1 MNRPYQL
8 PVLKQ
13 SLGLGAWL
21 LFVFA
26 AAGLGGFASA
36 QAPEFYMAL
45 EQPAWAPPSWLFG
58 PAWGVLYTLM
68 GISAWLVWRQNS
80 FGDTKLAFGL
90 FFLQISVNAL
100 WTWLFFVWQLGG
112 IATAEIL
119 VLLVLIAAT
128 AIVFYR
134 YSKTA
139 ALLLLP
145 YFAWVSFASV
155 LSYTLWQ
162 ANPQILG

>member
-1 MNRPYQL
+1 VNRPHKL
-8 PVLKQ
+8 SVLTQ

-45 EQPAWAPPSWLFG
+45 EQPAWAPPAWLFG

-68 GISAWLVWRQNS
+68 GIAAWLVWRQNS
-80 FGDTKLAFGL
+80 FTGAKLAFGL
-90 FFLQISVNAL
+90 FFAQISVNAL

-112 IATAEIL
+112 IATAEIV

-128 AIVFYR
+128 GVVFYR
-134 YSKTA
+134 YSKVA
-139 ALLLLP
+139 ALLLVP

-162 ANPQILG
+162 TNPQILG